1 VGHQGARLLEGASDV
16 DDIHDEEARNK
27 SVVAPGTQNGGTHTL
42 RFAVLRIVSDR
53 EDERTTPAGLVTL
66 SPCSLPTNSLRIPPA
81 GPALRESVRHGRE
94 AESEMRGRIEAAP
107 GCEQDAV
114 IEGRKAVLKEIAES
128 AQTLRDYLT
137 EAARTL
143 LAESRFLDVLP
154 GFVLDNERVP
164 LIQERLAVNAAGVS

>member
-1 VGHQGARLLEGASDV
+1 VNDFRQAS
-16 DDIHDEEARNK
+16 
-27 SVVAPGTQNGGTHTL
+27 L
-42 RFAVLRIVSDR
+42 RFRHARCR
-53 EDERTTPAGLVTL
+53 PTL
-66 SPCSLPTNSLRIPPA
+66 YEFRQPVQRF
-81 GPALRESVRHGRE
+81 GKSVRHGRE

-164 LIQERLAVNAAGVS
+164 LIQERLAVIAAGVS